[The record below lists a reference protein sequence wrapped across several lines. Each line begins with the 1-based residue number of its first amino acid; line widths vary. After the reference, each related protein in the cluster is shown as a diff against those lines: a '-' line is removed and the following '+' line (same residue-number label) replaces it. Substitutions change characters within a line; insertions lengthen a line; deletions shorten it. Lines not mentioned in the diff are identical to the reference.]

1 MSSPALLQHEAEPL
15 EDLAK
20 RLEPR
25 LKRIL
30 ARYNIPAQDAEDLL
44 QTSLIATLRSWKTL
58 NDPEGWLIK
67 TMVNQCLMYWRGRK
81 RRPESALD
89 RQDLDFVCPPVPSPE
104 DKIVD
109 RWELEKHISTL
120 PPICQR
126 LLRLRYIYGFTL
138 AEIAEMLGLKTTS
151 IYGYSHRCL
160 KMLSKNLP
168 DPGRADLGERDE

>member
-44 QTSLIATLRSWKTL
+44 QTSLIATLRSWSKL

-67 TMVNQCLMYWRGRK
+67 TTVNQCLMYWRSRR
-81 RRPESALD
+81 RRPESTLD
-89 RQDLDFVCPPVPSPE
+89 RQELDFVCPPVPSPE
-104 DKIVD
+104 DRIVD
-109 RWELEKHISTL
+109 RWELERHIATL

-126 LLRLRYIYGFTL
+126 LLRLRYTYGFSLT
-138 AEIAEMLGLKTTS
+138 EIAEMLGLKASS

-168 DPGRADLGERDE
+168 APGKKNPDESAD